1 MASNTTEVP
10 SPCIQVCR
18 IDPASGLCQGCLRS
32 LDEIAAWPNLSA
44 RDKRLV
50 LDRVATRGE
59 RSVVLS

>member
-1 MASNTTEVP
+1 
-10 SPCIQVCR
+10 VCR
-18 IDPASGLCQGCLRS
+18 IDPGSGLCQGCLRS

>member
-1 MASNTTEVP
+1 MVSNTTHVP